1 MMASIGMRMACF
13 TNQQDKQKA
22 LDTKDLSMDAARQV
36 WLVVNEEKIGKKSG
50 MSKTNFH
57 KLVLQ

>member
-1 MMASIGMRMACF
+1 MRMACF

-50 MSKTNFH
+50 MSKTKFH